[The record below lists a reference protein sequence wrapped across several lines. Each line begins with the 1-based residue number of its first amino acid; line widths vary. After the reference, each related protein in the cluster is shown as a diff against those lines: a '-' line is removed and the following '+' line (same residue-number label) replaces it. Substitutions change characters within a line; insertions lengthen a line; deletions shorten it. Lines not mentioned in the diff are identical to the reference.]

1 MCGAMRGAVIIV
13 GGQEV
18 RNPKNY
24 ATRIGPTRASGVASA
39 SSWMTQPKP
48 KGALSSAKQNHPTC
62 ENLGARGGELMC
74 GVRQDCGWRAG
85 ARGGAEVRRREGH
98 RVEVRDGRA
107 RGLIVYL
114 YGYYYYYTRGA
125 SHE

>member
-1 MCGAMRGAVIIV
+1 MHLPIGLKPSFAFVIVLSLLLLLLLHEGRIAAV
-13 GGQEV
+13 
-18 RNPKNY
+18 
-24 ATRIGPTRASGVASA
+24 S
-39 SSWMTQPKP
+39 
-48 KGALSSAKQNHPTC
+48 